1 MNNQPLLELKEVTA
15 GYGKMVVLE
24 NISIKISQGDVVT
37 LLGSNGVGKSTTLKT
52 ILGQTNIKK
61 GEIVYKGRDITNLKT
76 YDIAALGMSYCPE
89 GRQIFGNLTTKE
101 NLISGA
107 YLVKGKKQLKENLE
121 KVYSLFP
128 ILKNRENQLSASL
141 SGGEQE
147 MLAMARALMGSP
159 DLLLLDEPSLGLA
172 PKLVELIAEIIKNIN
187 ETGVSILLIEQNA
200 KLALDISNYGYL
212 MRKGAIAFEGTSEEL
227 VKTEKVKEIYFGIG

>member
-1 MNNQPLLELKEVTA
+1 MNNQPLLELKKVTA
-15 GYGKMVVLE
+15 GYGKMIVLD
-24 NISIKISQGDVVT
+24 NISIRINQGDVVT

-52 ILGQTNIKK
+52 ILGQTDIKQ
-61 GEIVYKGRDITNLKT
+61 GEIRYKGRNISTLKT

-107 YLVKGKKQLKENLE
+107 YLVKGKKKLKENLE

-128 ILKNRENQLSASL
+128 ILKQRENQLSASL

-147 MLAMARALMGSP
+147 MLSMARALMGSP

-172 PKLVELIAEIIKNIN
+172 PKLVELIAAIIKNIN

-200 KLALDISNYGYL
+200 KLALDIANYGYL
-212 MRKGAIAFEGTSEEL
+212 MRKGSIAFEGTSEEL
-227 VKTEKVKEIYFGIG
+227 IKTDIVREIYLGIV